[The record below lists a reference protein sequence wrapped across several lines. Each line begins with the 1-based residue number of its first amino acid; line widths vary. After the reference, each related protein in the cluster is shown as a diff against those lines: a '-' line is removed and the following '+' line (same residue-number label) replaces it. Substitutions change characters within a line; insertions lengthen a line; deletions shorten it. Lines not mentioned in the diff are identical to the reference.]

1 MDNIIIGNQSLTDS
15 DYESS
20 DEEPENINYHNIDYD
35 NKYFHN
41 NSLQSE
47 YQTTRNKLFTK
58 DIIKQRILI
67 DTHNIKVQ
75 GTDISQSLKT
85 NNYTY
90 FLYKNSEE
98 AHSSTENYNETG
110 GYDRYK
116 NVIGFRFIKA
126 IIPNRSY
133 TVNNTNNTFIVR
145 LDSDN
150 SVSSATVN
158 IAGDRDKRFKIIL
171 QNGFF
176 DTDTITES
184 FTNAIY
190 ESIDTNTTGSS
201 YLKNLYEITPSFDSQ
216 HKLFTFTMKNSVK
229 FKLLWSDNT
238 NNYNDAKTLLGFLT
252 DTPDFSNSIVGET
265 TPDMSVHYFDIVIP
279 EIPYIACKHN
289 TEKKRIIERIPIT
302 SAMDEL
308 LIYEDTSFNIED
320 QNYFFPISLHKL
332 TIQLYQKNGNFFD
345 NNNKH
350 HSLEFEITMI
360 NKVDLIK

>member
-116 NVIGFRFIKA
+116 NVMDSTDKVEEMFKGMSPYAERKDYVNFLSSVYTDRIK
-126 IIPNRSY
+126 P
-133 TVNNTNNTFIVR
+133 
-145 LDSDN
+145 
-150 SVSSATVN
+150 
-158 IAGDRDKRFKIIL
+158 
-171 QNGFF
+171 
-176 DTDTITES
+176 
-184 FTNAIY
+184 
-190 ESIDTNTTGSS
+190 
-201 YLKNLYEITPSFDSQ
+201 
-216 HKLFTFTMKNSVK
+216 
-229 FKLLWSDNT
+229 
-238 NNYNDAKTLLGFLT
+238 
-252 DTPDFSNSIVGET
+252 
-265 TPDMSVHYFDIVIP
+265 
-279 EIPYIACKHN
+279 
-289 TEKKRIIERIPIT
+289 IIETENMLVPKRKPLNQQ
-302 SAMDEL
+302 MDYL
-308 LIYEDTSFNIED
+308 
-320 QNYFFPISLHKL
+320 Q
-332 TIQLYQKNGNFFD
+332 
-345 NNNKH
+345 
-350 HSLEFEITMI
+350 
-360 NKVDLIK
+360 